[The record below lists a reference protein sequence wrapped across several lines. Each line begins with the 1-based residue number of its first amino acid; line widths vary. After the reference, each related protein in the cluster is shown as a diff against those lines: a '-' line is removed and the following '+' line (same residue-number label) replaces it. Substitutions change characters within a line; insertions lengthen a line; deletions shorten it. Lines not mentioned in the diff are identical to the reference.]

1 MFRVLNTEII
11 EFLKDEYIVMLKD
24 NLVNRP
30 LTSKKGFCKKV
41 WRRKGIAAMDIIKSA
56 TP

>member
-1 MFRVLNTEII
+1 MFRVLNTEIS

-24 NLVNRP
+24 NLVDRP

-41 WRRKGIAAMDIIKSA
+41 
-56 TP
+56 